1 MITARRRTVAA
12 LVLLAA
18 FALPLAGAGPEAL
31 ADTKR
36 RLQSGEP
43 VRVVCFGD
51 SITGTYYHT
60 GGVSSWPTL
69 LAHLVQA
76 RHPDGT
82 VSVHNAGVSGH
93 TTEAALARMERDVLA
108 RDPHVVAIMFGMN
121 DVAGV
126 SPGEFMRNLGT
137 IVGRARARG
146 AEVVLLTPNH
156 VQDGDPQR
164 PPARVAAYADLV
176 REVAR
181 ESAVPV
187 VDVHRL
193 FAEEARAGGYR
204 WARLMSDAIHPN
216 LHGHRLIAEAVT
228 RAMLGT
234 SDLPVIAVEPPP
246 PAVPAARSPWK
257 VLAMEPYDALVG
269 EALRSAAPARRA
281 DIVPWR
287 VAGKSLAE
295 LIEDTRRRGRWR
307 RGSEVDGGRPDLL
320 VLALPPPG
328 DEVSDEDCF
337 RDYSALVNG
346 SLSFGAPEWTLWV
359 VLPSTAD
366 SESAPRVARAREI
379 ARDVLASKGLSHAVI
394 DGDTAAGVHRVMS
407 ERLEAWL
414 R

>member
-1 MITARRRTVAA
+1 MNPARRRTAAA
-12 LVLLAA
+12 LVFLAA
-18 FALPLAGAGPEAL
+18 FTLPLTGAGSPDL
-31 ADTKR
+31 ADTRR
-36 RLQSGEP
+36 RLQAGEP

-60 GGVSSWPTL
+60 GGGSSWPAV
-69 LAHLVQA
+69 LAHLLQA
-76 RHPDGT
+76 GHPDAT
-82 VSVHNAGVSGH
+82 LSVHNAGVSGH

-108 RDPHVVAIMFGMN
+108 REPHVVAIMFGMN

-126 SPGEFMRNLGT
+126 SPGDFMRNLAAM
-137 IVGRARARG
+137 VGRVRTNG

-181 ESAVPV
+181 ETGVPV
-187 VDVHRL
+187 VDIHRL
-193 FAEEARAGGYR
+193 FADEARAGGYR

-216 LHGHRLIAEAVT
+216 LHGHRLIAEAVA
-228 RAMLGT
+228 RAMLGA
-234 SDLPVIAVEPPP
+234 SYLPAIAVEPPP
-246 PAVPAARSPWK
+246 PAAPLARSPWR
-257 VLAMEPYDALVG
+257 VLAMEPFDALMG
-269 EALRSAAPARRA
+269 EALRSAAPDQRA
-281 DIVPWR
+281 DIVPWS
-287 VAGKSLAE
+287 VAGKSFAE
-295 LIEDTRRRGRWR
+295 LIEDTQRRGRWR

-328 DEVSDEDCF
+328 DEASDEDCF

-346 SLSFGAPEWTLWV
+346 SLSFGAPEWALWV
-359 VLPSTAD
+359 VLPSTAGLD
-366 SESAPRVARAREI
+366 GEARVARAREI

-394 DGDTAAGVHRVMS
+394 DEETAAGVRRVMIG
-407 ERLEAWL
+407 RLDAWL

>member
-1 MITARRRTVAA
+1 M
-12 LVLLAA
+12 
-18 FALPLAGAGPEAL
+18 
-31 ADTKR
+31 
-36 RLQSGEP
+36 
-43 VRVVCFGD
+43 
-51 SITGTYYHT
+51 
-60 GGVSSWPTL
+60 
-69 LAHLVQA
+69 
-76 RHPDGT
+76 
-82 VSVHNAGVSGH
+82 
-93 TTEAALARMERDVLA
+93 
-108 RDPHVVAIMFGMN
+108 
-121 DVAGV
+121 
-126 SPGEFMRNLGT
+126 
-137 IVGRARARG
+137 VGRVRSHG

-156 VQDGDPQR
+156 IQDGDPQR

-176 REVAR
+176 RGVAR
-181 ESAVPV
+181 ETAVPF

-193 FAEEARAGGYR
+193 FADAARSGGYR

-216 LHGHRLIAEAVT
+216 LHGHRLIAEAVA
-228 RAMLGT
+228 RAMLGA
-234 SDLPVIAVEPPP
+234 SDLPAITLEPPP

-269 EALRSAAPARRA
+269 EALRSAAPDRRA

-307 RGSEVDGGRPDLL
+307 RGGEVDGGRPDLI
-320 VLALPPPG
+320 VLTLPPSG
-328 DEVSDEDCF
+328 DDASDEDCF

-346 SLSFGAPEWTLWV
+346 SLSFGAPEWALWV
-359 VLPSTAD
+359 ILPSTID
-366 SESAPRVARAREI
+366 LESAPRVARAREI